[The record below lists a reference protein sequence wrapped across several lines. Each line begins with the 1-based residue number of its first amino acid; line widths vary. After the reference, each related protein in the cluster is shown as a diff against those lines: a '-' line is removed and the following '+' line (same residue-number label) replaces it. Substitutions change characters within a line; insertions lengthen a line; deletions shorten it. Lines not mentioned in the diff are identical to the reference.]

1 MSAFEDFVQLELPK
15 RPYLSTDVAEET
27 VIVRRGAGPRQ
38 LNAVTLTNG
47 QVLGMVG
54 GVLVGTTVASLGN
67 GVRKA
72 ILNVTVD
79 DAQWDIPHGLN
90 STNVIVQ
97 VVDAAGYVIIPK
109 EIQIL
114 DANNITVYFNTA
126 QTGTARVIFLD

>member
-15 RPYLSTDVAEET
+15 RPYLNTDVAEET

-38 LNAVTLTNG
+38 LGAVTLTNG

-54 GVLVGTTVASLGN
+54 GALVGTTVASLGN

-72 ILNVTVD
+72 ILNVTVAD
-79 DAQWDIPHGLN
+79 DLWEIEHNLD

-97 VVDAAGYVIIPK
+97 IVDAAGFVIIPA
-109 EIQIL
+109 EIQIV
-114 DANNITVYFNTA
+114 DSNNVTVLFNTP